1 MAFCHSVNQ
10 LLRLPVLFETLF
22 DFCVRCASALKIA
35 FVHHH
40 DVGQIKHHN
49 LFQL

>member
-10 LLRLPVLFETLF
+10 LLRLAVLFETLL
-22 DFCVRCASALKIA
+22 DFRVRGASALKIA
-35 FVHHH
+35 LVHDH

-49 LFQL
+49 LLQL